1 MSEQRVIIE
10 VSDLTKTYWMG
21 ETEVN
26 ALRGVSFKIHEGEM
40 VAITGPSGSGKSTLM
55 SILGALDLP
64 TSGSYWLDGYD
75 IGSLRDDELALI
87 RNWRIGF
94 VFQQFN
100 LLSRSTALANVALP
114 LVYAG
119 LPGKERNERARRML
133 ELVGLGDRM
142 DHKPAEL
149 SGGQQQ
155 RVALARALVNEP
167 SLILADEPTGN
178 LDSRTGEE
186 IMALFKRLHQE
197 EGITLVIVTHDPD
210 VAAQTERVIFLRD
223 GEIVSDGHPAHYQ
236 AALAD
241 MAAETAP
248 AENITSA
255 GVTPPNGIGME
266 QPRPDEIDIQPAGD
280 HQAAVSMLA
289 RASGEEVARRIVAE
303 APANGTEAQAARE
316 EDHESED

>member
-1 MSEQRVIIE
+1 MSERVIIE

-26 ALRGVSFKIHEGEM
+26 ALRGVSFQIHEGEM

-55 SILGALDLP
+55 SILGALDQP
-64 TSGSYWLDGYD
+64 TGGSYWLDGYD

-119 LPGKERNERARRML
+119 LPGTERNERAKRML
-133 ELVGLGDRM
+133 ELVGLGERM
-142 DHKPAEL
+142 NHKPAEL

-178 LDSRTGEE
+178 LDSKTGEE

-197 EGITLVIVTHDPD
+197 EGITLVIVTHDPEI
-210 VAAQTERVIFLRD
+210 AAQTERVIFLRD
-223 GEIVSDGHPAHYQ
+223 GEIISDGHPVHYQ
-236 AALAD
+236 AALVD
-241 MAAETAP
+241 MAAEG
-248 AENITSA
+248 AESVESMAA
-255 GVTPPNGIGME
+255 GVTPSHGIEAE
-266 QPRPDEIDIQPAGD
+266 QPRPGGD
-280 HQAAVSMLA
+280 HQVAVSMLA

-303 APANGTEAQAARE
+303 APANGTETQAARE
-316 EDHESED
+316 EDHEPGN